1 MMRYS
6 AAEHFSDGL
15 RLRADLADANAA
27 NRVLEA
33 FRNVPREAFAGPGPW
48 RFRSPLSP
56 RNTRITS
63 PDADPRWLYH
73 DLLVVLD
80 EAKGINIGQPSMWA
94 RFLAKTNIQNG
105 ARILQV
111 GSGVGYY
118 TAILSQLVGPD
129 GCVFAYDVEA
139 ELIERA
145 TSNLADYDNVRLRHG
160 NAVTELTDEGPFDAV
175 IAFAGVTHI
184 PCAWS
189 TQLDQSAVLLLPLTG
204 GQGAGAMILAQPDE
218 HGFSART
225 IGRCGFYHCFGA
237 RTGSLAEKI
246 DKMFSDPTR
255 VEDWEFRIT
264 AAGET
269 TDFIRQREQ
278 KQTSE

>member
-1 MMRYS
+1 MMRHT
-6 AAEHFSDGL
+6 AAEYFSDGL
-15 RLRADLADANAA
+15 RLQADLADTDAA
-27 NRVLEA
+27 TRVLEA

-56 RNTRITS
+56 RTTLVTS

-73 DLLVVLD
+73 DMLVVLD

-94 RFLAKTNIQNG
+94 RLLAKTNIPNG

-129 GCVFAYDVEA
+129 GFVFAYDVEA

-160 NAVTELTDEGPFDAV
+160 NAATGLTDEGPFDAV
-175 IAFAGVTHI
+175 IAFAGVTHV

-189 TQLDQSAVLLLPLTG
+189 TQLDKNSVLLLPLTG
-204 GQGAGAMILAQPDE
+204 RQGAGAMILAQPDE
-218 HGFSART
+218 NGFSART
-225 IGRCGFYHCFGA
+225 IGRCGFYHCLGA
-237 RTGSLAEKI
+237 RTESLAAKI

-255 VEDWEFRIT
+255 MEDWKFWIT

-269 TDFIRQREQ
+269 TDFVRPS
-278 KQTSE
+278 K